1 VSKLNDRRK
10 EIREYT
16 TDQAEQELQRLRRQ
30 LFDLRIQQQR
40 GEVKNNR
47 QFSQVRTDIARLMYQ
62 VDLLALAEEEELLE
76 EAEEVLEELEEEA
89 EAADEEG
96 DGGDEEDED
105 EGDGSDEKDEE
116 TGENE
121 EDDGESDDDDGDE
134 SDDETASDDEEP
146 GEKAQAKKGKA

>member
-1 VSKLNDRRK
+1 MSKLNDRRK

-16 TDQAEQELQRLRRQ
+16 TPQAEQELQRLRRQ

-47 QFSQVRTDIARLMYQ
+47 QFTQVRTDIGRLMYQ
-62 VDLLALAEEEELLE
+62 LDLLALAEVEEELE
-76 EAEEVLEELEEEA
+76 ETEEVLDEVEEELEEEA
-89 EAADEEG
+89 
-96 DGGDEEDED
+96 DED
-105 EGDGSDEKDEE
+105 ESGEGDADAEDEGEADES
-116 TGENE
+116 
-121 EDDGESDDDDGDE
+121 ESDDDGDE